1 MLSIQKEKLLSA
13 QNIISSEKMSLKN
26 GSIKNFYTA
35 DEGKQTFGR
44 VIKMLAKQ
52 WEKHNLLN

>member
-35 DEGKQTFGR
+35 DEGKQNF
-44 VIKMLAKQ
+44 
-52 WEKHNLLN
+52 WESDKDAGKAVGKT